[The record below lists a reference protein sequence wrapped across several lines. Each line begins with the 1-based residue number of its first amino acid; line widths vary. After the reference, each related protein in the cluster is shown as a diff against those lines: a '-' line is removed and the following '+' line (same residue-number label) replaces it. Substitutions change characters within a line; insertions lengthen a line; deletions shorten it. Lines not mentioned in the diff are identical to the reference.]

1 MKKNEGEAKDKPDFI
16 RSIAVLLAFGA
27 EKLYEILKDYN
38 KFLLEQGIINVPEI
52 NLWIGFYRNNKKIYE
67 KCKELFI
74 KSVVNNNV
82 LINLA
87 FIQQKELFSYF
98 NISLE
103 TVLDDVKFFSPRDKE
118 ILLEKFDKLN
128 LKNFDG
134 KIGSDLTLPMSKD
147 KILDIPEFVF
157 YTRVWFPCWII
168 YGEFPTF
175 LYRRARQ
182 GNLEDLCRLLRLD
195 KAITHDKRIGAL
207 VQQISLNP
215 ESEEFRQINNAM
227 KSTIKVTS
235 RKKMKMRLAS
245 FIFKYASFLGIDL
258 STPEIQKLFD
268 SISRHV
274 YSEKLDDTDLPES
287 PGAFYINLRRQSK
300 KWNVIP
306 DSLPHPD
313 KK

>member
-1 MKKNEGEAKDKPDFI
+1 VKKSEGEAKIKPDFI
-16 RSIAVLLAFGA
+16 QSIAILWAFGA
-27 EKLYEILKDYN
+27 EKLYEIFKDYN
-38 KFLLEQGIINVPEI
+38 KFLLKEGIVNVPEI
-52 NLWIGFYRNNKKIYE
+52 NLWIEYYQNNKKIYE
-67 KCKELFI
+67 KCKELSI
-74 KSVVNNNV
+74 KSIVNDNI

-103 TVLDDVKFFSPRDKE
+103 TVLDDVKFFSPKDKE
-118 ILLEKFDKLN
+118 ILLEKFGKLN
-128 LKNFDG
+128 LNNFAG

-157 YTRVWFPCWII
+157 YTRVWFPCWIM
-168 YGEFPTF
+168 YGEYPTF
-175 LYRRARQ
+175 LFRRARQ
-182 GNLEDLCRLLRLD
+182 GNLDDLCKLLRLD

-215 ESEEFRQINNAM
+215 ESEEFRKINNAM

-245 FIFKYASFLGIDL
+245 FILKYASFLGIDINA
-258 STPEIQKLFD
+258 PEIQKLFD
-268 SISRHV
+268 SISQHM

-287 PGAFYINLRRQSK
+287 PEAFYMNLRRQSK